1 MLTIYLIPFALLIL
15 FAELRWQR
23 MLKYFEF
30 LGYQHGKGLFLIFVA
45 LLLFD
50 TEYPIDTGVSIA
62 ITFVGIFNIIAMC
75 ISPNSKSQLRFFQ
88 KDKDSDEVTTS
99 EDQSSDTSHDS
110 EHDADEYDGLLP
122 QTYNQNTNMMN
133 GKGTSSALH

>member
-1 MLTIYLIPFALLIL
+1 MNYMTVIGLLSASIVRFTEFGATDKPSDPFFYMLTIYLIPFALLIL

-50 TEYPIDTGVSIA
+50 TEYPVDTGVSIA

-75 ISPNSKSQLRFFQ
+75 ISPNSKSQLRFF
-88 KDKDSDEVTTS
+88 
-99 EDQSSDTSHDS
+99 
-110 EHDADEYDGLLP
+110 
-122 QTYNQNTNMMN
+122 
-133 GKGTSSALH
+133 